1 VDEWLPY
8 LDALEEWVRR
18 VVGSLGDTAPPLP
31 PVMPGSPVPQE
42 LVLRAKVLVETLV
55 HAQDDAGV
63 VRTRMQREQAYGA
76 A

>member
-1 VDEWLPY
+1 
-8 LDALEEWVRR
+8 
-18 VVGSLGDTAPPLP
+18 
-31 PVMPGSPVPQE
+31 MPGSPVPQE
-42 LVLRAKVLVETLV
+42 LVIRAKVLVETLG